1 MLSGSERCEGS
12 VAVCGI
18 GNSTRGDDACGPY
31 VVEKLKEK
39 GSDKCLHLIDCGLAP
54 ENFTGKIKA
63 LKPEKIVIVDA
74 VDFGEDAG
82 YFEKID
88 IEKIKGQLMSTH
100 KLPVS
105 LFIEFLQKEIGCDVE
120 FIGIQPKGL
129 GFCEAMSDE
138 CVLGCDKVVEI
149 ILDLVDE

>member
-1 MLSGSERCEGS
+1 MVSDDKNSERP
-12 VAVCGI
+12 VVVCGI

-31 VVEKLKEK
+31 VVEMLKNK
-39 GSDKCLHLIDCGLAP
+39 DSRLSLIDCGLAP
-54 ENFTGKIKA
+54 ENFTGKIKHIN
-63 LKPEKIVIVDA
+63 PRMIVIVDA
-74 VDFGEDAG
+74 ADLGRDAG
-82 YFEKID
+82 CFEKID

-129 GFCEAMSDE
+129 GFCEDMSDE
-138 CVLGCDKVVEI
+138 CVIGCEKVVEI
-149 ILDLVDE
+149 ILEMVDA

>member
-1 MLSGSERCEGS
+1 MISGGKSPERP
-12 VAVCGI
+12 VVVCGI

-31 VVEKLKEK
+31 VVEKLKDRD
-39 GSDKCLHLIDCGLAP
+39 SRLSLIDCGLAP

-63 LKPEKIVIVDA
+63 LNPRMIVIVDA
-74 VDFGEDAG
+74 ADLGMDAG
-82 YFEKID
+82 CFEKID

-105 LFIEFLQKEIGCDVE
+105 LFIEFLQKETGCDVE

-129 GFCEAMSDE
+129 GFCEDMSEE
-138 CVLGCDKVVEI
+138 CVLGCDRIVEMILGLI
-149 ILDLVDE
+149 I

>member
-1 MLSGSERCEGS
+1 MLSDKKSSERP
-12 VAVCGI
+12 VVVCGV

-31 VVEKLKEK
+31 VVERLK
-39 GSDKCLHLIDCGLAP
+39 DKDSRLSLIDCGLAP
-54 ENFTGKIKA
+54 ENFTGKIKHIN
-63 LKPEKIVIVDA
+63 PRMIVIVDA

-82 YFEKID
+82 HFEKID

-105 LFIEFLQKEIGCDVE
+105 LFIEFLQKEIGCAVE

-129 GFCEAMSDE
+129 GFCEDMSEE
-138 CVLGCDKVVEI
+138 CVDGCDKVVEM
-149 ILDLVDE
+149 ILGLVDE

>member
-1 MLSGSERCEGS
+1 MLSGGKSPERP
-12 VAVCGI
+12 VVVCGI

-31 VVEKLKEK
+31 VVEMLKEK
-39 GSDKCLHLIDCGLAP
+39 GLGNRLHLIDCGLAP

-63 LKPEKIVIVDA
+63 LNPGKIIIADA

-105 LFIEFLQKEIGCDVE
+105 LFIEFLQKETGCAVE

-129 GFCEAMSDE
+129 GFCEDMSEE
-138 CVLGCDKVVEI
+138 CVKGCDKVVEM
-149 ILDLVDE
+149 ILELVDA